1 MAPICVRLGSFDL
14 LKNSRMTRALVS
26 VAFLVRSGGARAHF
40 SSQHGLFWRLERFI
54 FVPPAPSV
62 RSLQNIGRSYD
73 LALRIFCAT
82 RQNPPK
88 IVAMRACT
96 PTHVQDDQLG
106 PQKRHRGSQD
116 ARLAAQDGFRGAQDG
131 ALGALGGVPN
141 VPRSVPRT
149 TLGAPR
155 PPRSI
160 SGCDFGRL
168 GRPRPRFWHASWTVL
183 ATCDPPCRSFGETCA
198 ATMHAPLHQRCTKVS
213 APSPFEYS

>member
-1 MAPICVRLGSFDL
+1 MRSFRWRCWCAQGAPKLIFRANMGRFGGSSAWFSYL
-14 LKNSRMTRALVS
+14 SRRASEVYETL
-26 VAFLVRSGGARAHF
+26 AGAT
-40 SSQHGLFWRLERFI
+40 I
-54 FVPPAPSV
+54 
-62 RSLQNIGRSYD
+62 
-73 LALRIFCAT
+73 LALRSLCAT
-82 RQNPPK
+82 HRNRPK

-96 PTHVQDDQLG
+96 PTRVQDDQLG

-116 ARLAAQDGFRGAQDG
+116 AQLAAQDGFRGAQDG

-213 APSPFEYS
+213 APSINCELETTLSKEVIIKKSI